1 MNNGCLINLI
11 VRQVASTICL
21 EVFLAGKIIYLRI
34 IYMNLVSVFSVAK
47 SIFNVSLE
55 YLKGC
60 QQSKL
65 FECSLTINRNSR
77 NASNYRT
84 SFSTLNSRGLSYM
97 VYV

>member
-21 EVFLAGKIIYLRI
+21 EVFLAEKIIYLRI

-65 FECSLTINRNSR
+65 FECSLT
-77 NASNYRT
+77 
-84 SFSTLNSRGLSYM
+84 LNTTVEMQATIAPVSLH
-97 VYV
+97 